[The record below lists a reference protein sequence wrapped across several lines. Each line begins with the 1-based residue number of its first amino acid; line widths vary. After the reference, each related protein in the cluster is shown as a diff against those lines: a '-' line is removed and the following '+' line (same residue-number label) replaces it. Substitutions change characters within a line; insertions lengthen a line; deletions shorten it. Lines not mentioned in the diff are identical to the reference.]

1 MVYMFLCSDFED
13 DLLYD
18 VTSVGVEA
26 IKWQI
31 LSKMTRDHELL
42 LEISQS

>member
-1 MVYMFLCSDFED
+1 MLLCSNFED

-18 VTSVGVEA
+18 VASVGVEA

-31 LSKMTRDHELL
+31 LSKMTRDQELF